1 MAMLA
6 WRFPRTTKTDATF
19 SRLAKLQPY
28 SLSESPTL
36 HSTSG
41 IPTLQQLT
49 ANIEMEPKLA
59 RLAQS
64 LDDIGLA
71 QYNRPV
77 NNRDGIIQ
85 DSHREIGRLRS
96 YLKASEVALAE
107 KIGVLLAT
115 TGDNVE
121 RMRIA

>member
-1 MAMLA
+1 M
-6 WRFPRTTKTDATF
+6 
-19 SRLAKLQPY
+19 
-28 SLSESPTL
+28 
-36 HSTSG
+36 
-41 IPTLQQLT
+41 
-49 ANIEMEPKLA
+49 A

-96 YLKASEVALAE
+96 YLKASQVALAE

-115 TGDNVE
+115 AGDNVE